1 MKITYRPEIDGL
13 RAIAVV
19 AVILYHAQITIL
31 GHKPFQ
37 GGFIGVDIFFV
48 ISGYL
53 ITSIIYKELIASS
66 SFSFKYFYER
76 RIRRILPIYLFI
88 GFVTILLCY
97 LILPHKLFN
106 FNFSSFVSSLF
117 FVSNYFFYNEAL
129 QYSALGNTDIFLLH
143 TWSLSVEEQFYLI
156 FPILFL
162 FIFKKFNYKYFF
174 ISLFI
179 LGLIVSIYFS
189 LTKPSFSFY
198 SLPTRFFELLLGSL
212 VCFYEKDI
220 KERFNQYSKLFC
232 FVGFFLI
239 ILSILFFSH
248 ETLHPSYITLIPLI
262 GTSLIIIFSSNNDY
276 IIKVISSRGIV
287 FIGLISYSLYL
298 WHYPI
303 FLTVKYFNLVE
314 GLLYKKLLLMV
325 FVFTISYL
333 SYRFIERP
341 FRRTYSFKTVL
352 IFIFSLILFSM
363 TVGYL
368 SKYYKNFLYQS
379 SIFLPQDEN
388 NSIYWDDEIWHMLKD
403 KDGKECFDRNDD
415 FCVFNPDA
423 KHKILLI
430 GNSVMASYAYN
441 IRQNIKNNYKFIP
454 LTAGGCMYIKS
465 YYKWIHDK
473 EAINYCD
480 LKFQDNVSNILIN
493 NQPSI
498 VVYGGFIHLVKNKFN
513 LMLKKGSDD
522 FNRDLLINDIK
533 KTIYSILDDNILILV
548 YPYPD
553 SPYPNINKDLHLKY
567 LRNNFL
573 KKNDNDILNL
583 DKNDYLENFKDLNI
597 LFDSIEHPNLY
608 RIKPIDIL
616 CSLKNCSSV
625 QDGKFI
631 LSNNSHP
638 SFHGSELIV
647 KEILSL
653 IDNIKDNEI
662 KRIELKSN

>member
-13 RAIAVV
+13 RAIAVG
-19 AVILYHAQITIL
+19 AVILYHAQINIF
-31 GHKPFQ
+31 GHQLFK

-53 ITSIIYKELIASS
+53 ITSIILKELVTTG
-66 SFSFKYFYER
+66 SFSFKHFYER
-76 RIRRILPIYLFI
+76 RVRRILPIYLFI

-162 FIFKKFNYKYFF
+162 FIFKKFNYKFFF

-198 SLPTRFFELLLGSL
+198 SLPTRFFELLFGSL
-212 VCFYEKDI
+212 VCFYERDI
-220 KERFNQYSKLFC
+220 KQRFDRYSKIFC
-232 FVGFFLI
+232 FIGFFLI
-239 ILSILFFSH
+239 ILSIYFFSH

-262 GTSLIIIFSSNNDY
+262 GVSLIIIFSSNNDY
-276 IIKVISSRGIV
+276 LTKVISSRGIV

-314 GLLYKKLLLMV
+314 GLFYKKILLIV
-325 FVFTISYL
+325 FVFFISYL

-341 FRRTYSFKTVL
+341 FRRTYSFKIVL
-352 IFIFSLILFSM
+352 IFIFSLIFLSM

-368 SKYYKNFLYQS
+368 SKYHKNFLYQS

-403 KDGKECFDRNDD
+403 EDGKECFDRNDD

-423 KHKILLI
+423 KKNILLT
-430 GNSVMASYAYN
+430 GSSVSASYAYN
-441 IRQNIKNNYKFIP
+441 LQKDLDEDYKFIP
-454 LTAGGCMYIKS
+454 MTAGGCIFIEDYFKV
-465 YYKWIHDK
+465 YENK
-473 EAINYCD
+473 EVKNYCD
-480 LKFQDNVSNILIN
+480 QKFMLNVKNIIKI
-493 NQPSI
+493 NQPSYVI
-498 VVYGGFIHLVKNKFN
+498 YSGSFILDAGGGTWFLKNSSETF
-513 LMLKKGSDD
+513 
-522 FNRDLLINDIK
+522 NDIILVNDFK
-533 KTIYSILDDNILILV
+533 KNLYKILEKNIVILI

-553 SPYPNINKDLHLKY
+553 SPYKTTMKDVHLNELKLKFVDQKVQYLPIDQNYYYKAFNRTREINIY
-567 LRNNFL
+567 
-573 KKNDNDILNL
+573 
-583 DKNDYLENFKDLNI
+583 
-597 LFDSIEHPNLY
+597 DSIIHKNLI
-608 RIKPIDIL
+608 RVKPLDIL
-616 CSLKNCSSV
+616 CKQTENCLSVIKN
-625 QDGKFI
+625 KF
-631 LSNNSHP
+631 LFSNEDHP
-638 SFHGSELIV
+638 TYYGS
-647 KEILSL
+647 SL
-653 IDNIKDNEI
+653 ITDEIIKII
-662 KRIELKSN
+662 KSTKLPTN

>member
-1 MKITYRPEIDGL
+1 MKLSYRPEIDGL

-19 AVILYHAQITIL
+19 AVIFYHAQITIL

-53 ITSIIYKELIASS
+53 ITSIIYKELITAG

-76 RIRRILPIYLFI
+76 RIRRILPIYLFV
-88 GFVTILLCY
+88 GFITILLCFI
-97 LILPHKLFN
+97 ILPHKLFN

-220 KERFNQYSKLFC
+220 KERFNQYSKIFC
-232 FVGFFLI
+232 FIGFFLI

-248 ETLHPSYITLIPLI
+248 ETLHPSHLTLIPLF
-262 GTSLIIIFSSNNDY
+262 GTILIIIFSSNNDY
-276 IIKVISSRGIV
+276 LIKIISSKGIV

-314 GLLYKKLLLMV
+314 GLLYKKILLIV

-352 IFIFSLILFSM
+352 MFIFSLIILSM

-368 SKYYKNFLYQS
+368 SKYHKNFLYQS
-379 SIFLPQDEN
+379 SIFLPQDKN

-403 KDGKECFDRNDD
+403 EDGKECFDRNGD
-415 FCVFNPDA
+415 FCVFNPEA
-423 KHKILLI
+423 KKNVLLT
-430 GNSVMASYAYN
+430 GNSVMAAYAYN
-441 IRQNIKNNYKFIP
+441 LQEDLDKDYKFIP
-454 LTAGGCMYIKS
+454 MTAGGCIFIED
-465 YYKWIHDK
+465 YYKWFSDK
-473 EAINYCD
+473 EAINVCD
-480 LKFQDNVSNILIN
+480 LDFQYNAENIIKR
-493 NQPSI
+493 NQSSFVI
-498 VVYGGFIHLVKNKFN
+498 YGGITPLIENTYN
-513 LMLKKGSDD
+513 MMLKRGSTQ
-522 FNRDLLINDIK
+522 FNKDLLIKDIK
-533 KTIYSILDDNILILV
+533 KTLYSILENNIVILLFP
-548 YPYPD
+548 YPY
-553 SPYPNINKDLHLKY
+553 SPYKNINKDIHFEY
-567 LRNNFL
+567 L
-573 KKNDNDILNL
+573 KKFFSSTYKENILDLDKKAYQEIFREINNVFDSVNHLNL
-583 DKNDYLENFKDLNI
+583 YK
-597 LFDSIEHPNLY
+597 
-608 RIKPIDIL
+608 IKPIDIL
-616 CSLKNCSSV
+616 CNEKNCSSV
-625 QDGKFI
+625 KDNRFI
-631 LSNNSHP
+631 FSNNSHP
-638 SFHGSELIV
+638 SFYGS
-647 KEILSL
+647 SL
-653 IDNIKDNEI
+653 ITDEIIKKIQSI
-662 KRIELKSN
+662 KLPNN

>member
-1 MKITYRPEIDGL
+1 MKLLYRPEIDGL
-13 RAIAVV
+13 RAIAVL
-19 AVILYHAQITIL
+19 AVILYHAQITVL
-31 GHKPFQ
+31 GHQPFQ

-179 LGLIVSIYFS
+179 FGLIVSIYFS
-189 LTKPSFSFY
+189 LTKPNFSFY

-239 ILSILFFSH
+239 IFSILLFSH
-248 ETLHPSYITLIPLI
+248 ETLHPSHLTLIPLF
-262 GTSLIIIFSSNNDY
+262 GTILIIIFSNNNDY
-276 IIKVISSRGIV
+276 LIKIISSKVIV

-325 FVFTISYL
+325 FIFVISYL
-333 SYRFIERP
+333 SYRFIEKP
-341 FRRTYSFKTVL
+341 FRRSYSFKTVL
-352 IFIFSLILFSM
+352 MFIFSLIILSM

-368 SKYYKNFLYQS
+368 SKYHKNFLYQS

-403 KDGKECFDRNDD
+403 EDGKECFDRNDD
-415 FCVFNPDA
+415 FCVFNSNA
-423 KHKILLI
+423 QNNILLV
-430 GNSVMASYAYN
+430 GNSVMAAYAYN
-441 IRQNIKNNYKFIP
+441 IKENLEKNYKFTTS
-454 LTAGGCMYIKS
+454 TAGGCMYIDN
-465 YYKWIHDK
+465 YYKWFHDK
-473 EAINYCD
+473 EAINVCD
-480 LKFQDNVSNILIN
+480 LSFQKNVKNIIN
-493 NQPSI
+493 KSQPGFVI
-498 VVYGGFIHLVKNKFN
+498 YGGNTPFTENIYNK
-513 LMLKKGSDD
+513 MLKKNSKK
-522 FNRDLLINDIK
+522 FNKKLLIENIK
-533 KTIYSILDDNILILV
+533 KTIYSTLNNNIVILV
-548 YPYPD
+548 YPYPY
-553 SPYPNINKDLHLKY
+553 SPYANINKDLHLMY
-567 LRNNFL
+567 L
-573 KKNDNDILNL
+573 KKNFSKSYKEDIL
-583 DKNDYLENFKDLNI
+583 KLNESSYI
-597 LFDSIEHPNLY
+597 KQFREIRNLFDSIEHPNLY
-608 RIKPIDIL
+608 KIKPIKIL
-616 CSLKNCSSV
+616 CNEKNCSSIK
-625 QDGKFI
+625 DNKFI
-631 LSNNSHP
+631 FSNNSHP
-638 SFHGSELIV
+638 SFYGSEIIV
-647 KEILSL
+647 KEILA
-653 IDNIKDNEI
+653 I
-662 KRIELKSN
+662 IENHDLSKKKQLNK

>member
-1 MKITYRPEIDGL
+1 MKLSYRPEIDGL

-19 AVILYHAQITIL
+19 AVIFYHAQITIL

-53 ITSIIYKELIASS
+53 ITSIIYKELITAG

-76 RIRRILPIYLFI
+76 RIRRILPIYLFV
-88 GFVTILLCY
+88 GFITILLCFI
-97 LILPHKLFN
+97 ILPHKLFN

-220 KERFNQYSKLFC
+220 KERFNQYSKIFC
-232 FVGFFLI
+232 FIGFFLI

-248 ETLHPSYITLIPLI
+248 ETLHPSHLTLIPLF
-262 GTSLIIIFSSNNDY
+262 GTILIIIFSSNNDY
-276 IIKVISSRGIV
+276 LIKIISSKGIV

-303 FLTVKYFNLVE
+303 FLTVKYFNLAD
-314 GLLYKKLLLMV
+314 GLLYKKILLIV

-352 IFIFSLILFSM
+352 MFIFSLIILSM

-368 SKYYKNFLYQS
+368 SKYHKNFLYQS
-379 SIFLPQDEN
+379 SIFLPQDKN

-403 KDGKECFDRNDD
+403 EDGKECFDRNGD
-415 FCVFNPDA
+415 FCVFNPEA
-423 KHKILLI
+423 LNPAIMLI
-430 GNSVMASYAYN
+430 
-441 IRQNIKNNYKFIP
+441 
-454 LTAGGCMYIKS
+454 
-465 YYKWIHDK
+465 
-473 EAINYCD
+473 E
-480 LKFQDNVSNILIN
+480 
-493 NQPSI
+493 
-498 VVYGGFIHLVKNKFN
+498 
-513 LMLKKGSDD
+513 
-522 FNRDLLINDIK
+522 
-533 KTIYSILDDNILILV
+533 
-548 YPYPD
+548 
-553 SPYPNINKDLHLKY
+553 
-567 LRNNFL
+567 
-573 KKNDNDILNL
+573 
-583 DKNDYLENFKDLNI
+583 
-597 LFDSIEHPNLY
+597 
-608 RIKPIDIL
+608 
-616 CSLKNCSSV
+616 
-625 QDGKFI
+625 
-631 LSNNSHP
+631 
-638 SFHGSELIV
+638 
-647 KEILSL
+647 
-653 IDNIKDNEI
+653 
-662 KRIELKSN
+662 